1 MNVYRSACPRAC
13 ARRLAAAV
21 ALAGLFG
28 GGPLAASA
36 LAAPMQLPDGIY
48 PYSVLDQDVTAVLR
62 EFGQNLG
69 LRVKLSPKVS
79 GTVKGKL
86 PRLPALEFLN
96 HVCQMYGLE
105 WYYDGATLHISSVS
119 EETTRFLPLHKGR
132 IASRADREPQEPFIL
147 RRTLSHPD
155 RRRQCLGHCYRAAC
169 LCRTHRA
176 NIAHAGWRAKTN
188 DNLPGRKC
196 DHREIWL
203 RSWTVGAV

>member
-1 MNVYRSACPRAC
+1 MNVYRSAGPLARA
-13 ARRLAAAV
+13 RKLAAAF

-28 GGPLAASA
+28 GGALSLAASA

-69 LRVKLSPKVS
+69 LKIKLSAKVS

-86 PRLPALEFLN
+86 PRLPALGFLN

-119 EETTRFLPLHKGR
+119 EETTRFLPLQKALLLPGL
-132 IASRADREPQEPFIL
+132 IASLERLSFYDERYPIRIGAGGASVIVTGPPVYVALIEQ
-147 RRTLSHPD
+147 TLLMQGGVPK
-155 RRRQCLGHCYRAAC
+155 QTMIYRGGSVA
-169 LCRTHRA
+169 
-176 NIAHAGWRAKTN
+176 IEKFGS
-188 DNLPGRKC
+188 
-196 DHREIWL
+196 E
-203 RSWTVGAV
+203 VGQ

>member
-1 MNVYRSACPRAC
+1 MNVNKSACPRSH
-13 ARRLAAAV
+13 ARKLAAAL

-28 GGPLAASA
+28 GGALSLAAPA
-36 LAAPMQLPDGIY
+36 FAAPMQLPDGIY

-69 LRVKLSPKVS
+69 LRVKLSAKVS

-119 EETTRFLPLHKGR
+119 EETTRFLPLQKTVLLPVLVESLKKLSFYDERYPIRTGAGG
-132 IASRADREPQEPFIL
+132 ASVIVTGPPVYAALIEQ
-147 RRTLSHPD
+147 TLLMQGGVPK
-155 RRRQCLGHCYRAAC
+155 QTIIYRGGSV
-169 LCRTHRA
+169 T
-176 NIAHAGWRAKTN
+176 IEKFGSEAGQ
-188 DNLPGRKC
+188 
-196 DHREIWL
+196 
-203 RSWTVGAV
+203 